1 MGGIAGMIRFD
12 GQTIDPDD
20 ITSLNR
26 LLKHR
31 GEVISQ
37 SVEQGIFL
45 SFGGQIETSSSAST
59 YAVSDADLFDAT
71 VAGQPFVSQYLQ
83 RGTAVFNERNAEFAV
98 VGWEPRQQKL
108 TCARDLVGVKP
119 LYYVHQPSRF
129 FAFASELK
137 ALLALKEV
145 TVKPN
150 LHKAYEYLVWVTS
163 YVPYSAETF
172 YNSIYSVLPGH
183 YLEVDAQQVTAHA
196 WWKPDLNR
204 FTSLKGADAYA
215 DRFRAYFETAIE
227 GRMQHKTSIGS
238 HLSGGLDSSSVS
250 CVAQQLLTQQNRAS
264 LHTFNIDTG
273 LASTDESEYVQA
285 VVDRHHPEHHVVH
298 PVPDVL
304 DSILKINR
312 LFDRPEHFIIPSS
325 FHLSVS
331 LKAQQIGCDCLLT
344 GHDGDSVIATCYEYL
359 DTLIDQSD
367 WASLAVA
374 GRQFVAYPERN
385 LTPINSNWLSLSEQG
400 KFQNYIVYLLGAE
413 IVKRFKTQP
422 LGIFLNTTL
431 AQKRVF
437 GIPSATLITY
447 CVKRIQNKLAHRN
460 LINNALSADF
470 TQRVPPSA
478 QRTTKAFTANFLS
491 EYGVPVDQVINT
503 TNVICNEQ
511 LNHIGA
517 YYGHQYSFP
526 FFDRQVIE
534 LGLATPL
541 EIGFDRGR
549 GRGLIRNGLQSIL
562 PPSITTRLTKTNF
575 VEYAT
580 LSAQQL
586 YDATHEQFASPGH
599 PIWGIVDRVVFT
611 KIVGLV
617 FNSRMP
623 VQKKTRY
630 NWLLSRII
638 YLAIWLGEL
647 SNSAD

>member
-12 GQTIDPDD
+12 GQTIAPDD
-20 ITSLNR
+20 ITNLNR

-31 GEVISQ
+31 GEVVSQ
-37 SVEQGIFL
+37 PVEQGIFL
-45 SFGGQIETSSSAST
+45 SFGGQLDVDTVVSR
-59 YAVSDADLFDAT
+59 YAIADADLFDAT
-71 VAGQPFVSQYLQ
+71 AAGQPFANQYRQ
-83 RGTAVFNERNAEFAV
+83 RGTVVFNERNADFAL
-98 VGWEPRQQKL
+98 VGWDAQRQML
-108 TCARDLVGVKP
+108 ICARDLVGVKP
-119 LYYVHQPSRF
+119 LYYVHQPGRF
-129 FAFASELK
+129 FAFASEIK
-137 ALLALKEV
+137 ALLALREV
-145 TVKPN
+145 TVKPD

-172 YNSIYSVLPGH
+172 YEGIYSVLPGH
-183 YLEVDAQQVTAHA
+183 YLEIDAQRVTAKT
-196 WWKPDLNR
+196 WWNPNLKRFAGLN
-204 FTSLKGADAYA
+204 GAAAYA
-215 DRFRAYFETAIE
+215 DQFRDYFERAVD
-227 GRMQHKTSIGS
+227 GRMQRKTSIGS

-331 LKAQQIGCDCLLT
+331 LKARQIGCDCLLT

-367 WASLAVA
+367 WANLAVA
-374 GRQFVAYPERN
+374 GRQFVSYPDRN
-385 LTPINSNWLSLSEQG
+385 LTPISSNWLSLSEQE
-400 KFQNYIVYLLGAE
+400 KFENYIVYLLGAE

-422 LGIFLNTTL
+422 LGVFLNTSL
-431 AQKRVF
+431 EQKRVF
-437 GIPSATLITY
+437 GIPSATLVTY

-470 TQRVPPSA
+470 KQRVPPST
-478 QRTTKAFTANFLS
+478 QLSTKAFTTAFLS
-491 EYGVPVDQVINT
+491 EHGIPVDQILNT

-526 FFDRQVIE
+526 FFDRQVVE

-541 EIGFDRGR
+541 EVGFDRGR
-549 GRGLIRNGLQSIL
+549 GRGLIRNGLQAVL
-562 PPSITTRLTKTNF
+562 PPGITTRLTKTNF

-599 PIWGIVDRVVFT
+599 PIWGIIDRAVFT

-617 FNSRMP
+617 FNPRMP

-638 YLAIWLGEL
+638 YLAIWLSDL
-647 SNSAD
+647 SNNAD